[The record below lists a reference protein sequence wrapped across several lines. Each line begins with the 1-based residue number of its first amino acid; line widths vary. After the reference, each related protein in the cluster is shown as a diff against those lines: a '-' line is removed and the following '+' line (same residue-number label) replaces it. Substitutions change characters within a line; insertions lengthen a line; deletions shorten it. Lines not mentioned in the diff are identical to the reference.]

1 MKLREAV
8 AKKLGMAQGDVTFAD
23 GMVSAGGR
31 AVLLAEAAGA
41 R

>member
-23 GMVSAGGR
+23 GMGQRGR
-31 AVLLAEAAGA
+31 PRRAAG
-41 R
+41 